1 MKKKR
6 IVCALGRNA
15 FGRTLPEQKVAVRD
29 AANAVADL
37 IEAKYD
43 VILTHSNGPQVG
55 MIHASMYEF
64 SKSHPEYTVAP
75 MSVCDAMSQGYI
87 GYDLQNEIRTELLN
101 RGIYK
106 PVVTLISQVK
116 VDPFDRAFNNPVK
129 TIGHYMTEEEAKAEQ
144 NKGNHVV
151 ASEHGFL
158 RAIAAPKPLEIYEI
172 DSIRTLADA
181 GQVVIACGGGGIP
194 VIEQGTR
201 LKGASAVIEK
211 DAVAALLAEELDAEI
226 LLFLS
231 VSDKMTI
238 YPGTEE
244 ERVLDT
250 LTLAQAQALVND
262 GHLAAESRLPKLA
275 SAVSFVSGAPG
286 RKAVITSIE
295 KAKDALL
302 GKTGTII
309 ENEAEK

>member
-1 MKKKR
+1 MKQKR

-29 AANAVADL
+29 AASAIADL
-37 IEAKYD
+37 IEAKYE
-43 VILTHSNGPQVG
+43 VIITHSNGPQVG

-64 SKSHPEYTVAP
+64 SKTHPEYTVAP

-116 VDPFDRAFNNPVK
+116 VDPFDRAFNHPIK
-129 TIGHYMTEEEAKAEQ
+129 TIGHYMTEEEAQDEIE
-144 NKGNHVV
+144 KGNHVV
-151 ASEHGFL
+151 STEKGYL
-158 RAIAAPKPLEIYEI
+158 RSVAAPKPLEIYEM

-181 GQVVIACGGGGIP
+181 GHVVIACGGGGIP

-211 DAVAALLAEELDAEI
+211 DSAAALLADQLNAEI

-231 VSDKMTI
+231 VTDKMTI
-238 YPGTEE
+238 YPGTNGERTLGAISLEE
-244 ERVLDT
+244 AKT
-250 LTLAQAQALVND
+250 LVTE

-275 SAVSFVSGAPG
+275 SAVSFVEKAPG
-286 RKAVITSIE
+286 RRAIITSIE
-295 KAKDALL
+295 KAKEALL

-309 ENEAEK
+309 Q